1 MPVETAPAKPA
12 DAPIY
17 GYDYESRHY
26 CSGCIEGALG
36 NNTYSTLHTAE
47 QALDLIADDD
57 NVDRTKEGSY
67 SYFDFPKIL
76 RNNIGAH
83 CADCGGPLNKDLRD
97 HAATALCGADHTAGE
112 DCRPAPGVPSD
123 AHTIIPGATP

>member
-36 NNTYSTLHTAE
+36 ENTYSTLHTPE
-47 QALDLIADDD
+47 QALDLIADDW
-57 NVDRTKEGSY
+57 NINRNNEGSY
-67 SYFDFPKIL
+67 SYFAFPKVL
-76 RNNIGAH
+76 RARHGAT
-83 CADCGGPLNKDLRD
+83 CSDCGGALDKDLRTTP
-97 HAATALCGADHTAGE
+97 AALCGANHTLGE
-112 DCRPAPGVPSD
+112 DCRPAASTPEN
-123 AHTIIPGATP
+123 AHTIDAGATR